1 MEDRSQGLQ
10 SPQDLMQNFG
20 ELVSIGEG
28 AGLDHLIH
36 SNPQAVIVFLFSV
49 AGVKYYEQGML

>member
-36 SNPQAVIVFLFSV
+36 SNPQAVIGFFVFCCWGKIL
-49 AGVKYYEQGML
+49 